1 MTALLILHDHN
12 QAHWRSL
19 LAAMTCS
26 VDRFEILQ
34 IGDQALEWLPE
45 GGRQWWQLT
54 SPPLA
59 ATEQM
64 CQAIVAGC
72 QQLGWPIQQLMMGND
87 LLSREL
93 LPQLAQQWRLPMLT
107 DVSHIEVTGTDV
119 ADIASPS
126 MRFLRPAWAGKI
138 QQHWRTDEG
147 CWALTLQPSY
157 WVMQG
162 ESLPLLVPPLN
173 SGQKWPVAVL
183 AQERSQ
189 RQWQPLCSERPN
201 LATAT
206 TVIGIGRGVDTTLL
220 PLVMQLADR
229 LGAAIGGTRAVID
242 GGLLPAHLQIGQTG
256 QAISPQ
262 RYLALG
268 ISGADQHLQGIQQAQ
283 QIIAVDRD
291 GQTPLM
297 QLADY
302 ALVGDLAEVL
312 ADLLADANPS

>member
-12 QAHWRSL
+12 QAHWPSL
-19 LAAMTCS
+19 LAAMTLS
-26 VDRFEILQ
+26 VERFEVLQ
-34 IGDQALEWLPE
+34 VGEQAVKWLPE
-45 GGRQWWQLT
+45 GMNPWWQLAV
-54 SPPLA
+54 PPLA

-64 CQAIVAGC
+64 CQAIVVGC
-72 QQLGWPIQQLMMGND
+72 QQLGWPIEQLIMGND

-93 LPQLAQQWRLPMLT
+93 LPQLAQQWGLPMLT
-107 DVSHIEVTGTDV
+107 DVNHIDVTGSKM
-119 ADIASPS
+119 ANIAPQCL
-126 MRFLRPAWAGKI
+126 RFLRPAWAGKI
-138 QQHWRTDEG
+138 QQHWRTEEG
-147 CWALTLQPSY
+147 RWALTLQPSY
-157 WVMQG
+157 WLTQG
-162 ESLPLLVPPLN
+162 ESLSLAASPV
-173 SGQKWPVAVL
+173 GVAQRWPVAVL
-183 AQERSQ
+183 EQERCQ

-201 LATAT
+201 LTTAT
-206 TVIGIGRGVDTTLL
+206 TVIGIGRGVDATLL

-242 GGLLPAHLQIGQTG
+242 AGLLPAHLQIGQTG
-256 QAISPQ
+256 LAISPQ

-302 ALVGDLAEVL
+302 ALVGELAEVL
-312 ADLLADANPS
+312 ADLLADANPL